1 MGVLKLRKLP
11 KGAQTEVALAGA
23 HGVTTLEISRAII
36 ERVFPHVLA
45 DESLVQSPM
54 GRRYSVSYTLIAYV
68 DANTGRVFQLESKI
82 DLTSASMDLRQDPCV
97 TEQMVISTTMNKRGN
112 LLLSEDLREDQNVIE
127 NGFF

>member
-1 MGVLKLRKLP
+1 MLRS
-11 KGAQTEVALAGA
+11 AQTEFNVKIVEGA

-36 ERVFPHVLA
+36 EGVFPHVLA
-45 DESLVQSPM
+45 DESLVQSLM

-82 DLTSASMDLRQDPCV
+82 DLTSDLMQDPCV